1 MEWFDDDTFWQTFS
15 SYIYAD
21 ERLRTAA
28 DDVSRMLALA
38 GAARPD
44 VLDLCCGTGR
54 HAVAFARLGCRVT
67 GVDRTRFALERA
79 RVHAAEAG
87 VTVEF
92 VERDMREFTRPAGF
106 DLVVNLF
113 TSFGYFETQD
123 DELRVLRHVHEALR
137 PGGTFIIDVLGKET
151 LARIFEET
159 RSAAAADGTLLVWRT
174 AVEDDWTRVRSE
186 WHVIRDGSDRVFR
199 VEHWI
204 YSGRELRELLHQA
217 GFRDVRL
224 FGDLDGR
231 DYGTAAARLVAVA
244 RK

>member
-1 MEWFDDDTFWQTFS
+1 
-15 SYIYAD
+15 
-21 ERLRTAA
+21 LRTNGIRALLERSSTNSRSHA
-28 DDVSRMLALA
+28 D
-38 GAARPD
+38 G
-44 VLDLCCGTGR
+44 GTG
-54 HAVAFARLGCRVT
+54 
-67 GVDRTRFALERA
+67 
-79 RVHAAEAG
+79 
-87 VTVEF
+87 
-92 VERDMREFTRPAGF
+92 
-106 DLVVNLF
+106 
-113 TSFGYFETQD
+113 
-123 DELRVLRHVHEALR
+123 LRVLRHVHEALR

-174 AVEDDWTRVRSE
+174 AVAADWTRVRSE

-204 YSGRELRELLHQA
+204 YSGRELRELLLQA